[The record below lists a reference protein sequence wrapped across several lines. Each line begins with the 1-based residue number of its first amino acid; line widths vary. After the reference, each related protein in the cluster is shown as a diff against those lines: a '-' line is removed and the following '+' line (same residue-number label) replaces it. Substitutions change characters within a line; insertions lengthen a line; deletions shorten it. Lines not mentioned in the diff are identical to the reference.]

1 MSIQFRVLFTP
12 GRALAILRA
21 QRFAAHVRKGQ
32 RRATHPAAKTAAHPA
47 APLAAAQP
55 VAPAPCPSVLP
66 SEAAE
71 QPSPNQ
77 IKHRLR
83 QQGHTLKSWAAAN
96 GFKYRTVSD
105 VVRGLR
111 QGNYGE
117 GREVRQ
123 RLGLPVTD

>member
-1 MSIQFRVLFTP
+1 MFHNNT
-12 GRALAILRA
+12 AINNQT
-21 QRFAAHVRKGQ
+21 QRNTMQ
-32 RRATHPAAKTAAHPA
+32 TATT
-47 APLAAAQP
+47 
-55 VAPAPCPSVLP
+55 
-66 SEAAE
+66 
-71 QPSPNQ
+71 PNQ

-123 RLGLPVTD
+123 RLGMPVAD